1 MLTVKYQRL
10 TKLLTIGLII
20 MAQIKWNNVDALT
33 STYGVQSAIQNVQRN
48 LSALGEVAT
57 NYIDN
62 RHKEN
67 YLANQRVKE
76 ANTQAYINQLNQVN
90 TPDEYA
96 NFMTQGGGN
105 LSALNNW
112 TNGNIDYGSVNKALG
127 SWSQDAYQRQS
138 YRDSA
143 KDFTPENQQLMNQ
156 YYQAIAVGNVD
167 VARAALAKGNFSQK
181 TLSNLGSGM
190 YDVLNSERKF
200 NMEDNKYR
208 LDLQGRM
215 VDLQGKITDQ
225 QKYINGLWNSPEIK
239 TRIYASGI
247 TDEMLA
253 NMSEKEK
260 AELMLSQPE
269 FQEALT
275 TQNQLQD
282 LYNRYS
288 ETAQGYLDGTVPPY
302 AAQYQQE
309 YSGGKGKLPQEY
321 LNKVYSVGKQKGL
334 SDAQI
339 RAILGNV
346 HAENG
351 FNKKHVFG
359 SHTDSANGKT
369 NIGMLSWQGGR
380 EQGLLRKLGER
391 GQLDERGRIIDNADS
406 FVTQFE
412 YVLDEMVGSESERAQ
427 RFLNS
432 KSDDPVQLAHLLD
445 RDFVR
450 SAAHKNSS
458 IRNQRDQSYRQ
469 VAGMQFNDLSQNT
482 SGLSVPYA
490 REVINAQNSPNSS
503 VEPVSQQGNT
513 NPQVNADTARRTL
526 NIKDFT
532 NEDGTIN
539 VKGIIDRTVQN
550 TNVNQQVTANQEQAK
565 RNYARNMDAN
575 QTTEQNDTYAGILS
589 KIIPDYQAKVQN
601 PKLADMA
608 AKNYNMQGVLGQAFG
623 NATFVNTLGEQLKN
637 YDKISS
643 QLAAEMTAKDF
654 SSQLGDLV
662 STLPDKIFDMPN
674 TLEKT
679 DPVTGNK
686 KQVTSKELYDEIAP
700 NGQWDD
706 KKATTFYDK
715 YFTQGEEWWDKQTM
729 RDDVLSYIRETKDP
743 LSAIHL
749 KDVYTKR
756 QYEVDLARYGKD
768 KADEM
773 RGDLNYTDYAGI
785 YDIDQ
790 TQGTYFKQA
799 LTSMKH
805 LRKGDIQNMVQR
817 KKQYEAQ
824 FRALNNPT
832 GQFRLASHLA
842 QTTDLSEHAT
852 VNEEQVREF
861 LLQQIGR
868 NPSDTE
874 ATQKRAN
881 QARQIM
887 DKVRGRFE
895 NLYPYYSEGSD
906 VFPVNDK
913 KKDTSVKP
921 KEIEYLANNADL
933 LSPSERE
940 ELSKLMLALGSK
952 FKASK

>member
-1 MLTVKYQRL
+1 
-10 TKLLTIGLII
+10 

-33 STYGVQSAIQNVQRN
+33 STHGVQSAIQNVQRN
-48 LSALGEVAT
+48 LSALGDVAT
-57 NYIDN
+57 SYIDN

-96 NFMTQGGGN
+96 NFMAQGGDN
-105 LSALNNW
+105 LSALSNW

-167 VARAALAKGNFSQK
+167 AARAALAKGNFSQK

-260 AELMLSQPE
+260 AELMLNQPE
-269 FQEALT
+269 FQEALA

-282 LYNRYS
+282 LYNRYN
-288 ETAQGYLDGTVPPY
+288 ETTQGYLDGVVPPY

-321 LNKVYSVGKQKGL
+321 LDKAYSIGKQKGL

-351 FNKKHVFG
+351 FNKKYVFG
-359 SHTDSANGKT
+359 SHTDSANGKN

-391 GQLDERGRIIDNADS
+391 GQLDEKGRIIDNADS
-406 FVTQFE
+406 FATQFE
-412 YVLDEMVGSESERAQ
+412 YVLDEMAGSESKRAQ

-450 SAAHKNSS
+450 SAAHKDSR

-469 VAGMQFNDLSQNT
+469 VAGIQFNEPSNQT
-482 SGLSVPYA
+482 SSGLGVPYA
-490 REVINAQNSPNSS
+490 RNVINAHNSPNSS
-503 VEPVSQQGNT
+503 VEPISQQGNT
-513 NPQVNADTARRTL
+513 NPQANVDTARRTL

-532 NEDGTIN
+532 NKDGTIN
-539 VKGIIDRTVQN
+539 VKGMIDRAVQN
-550 TNVNQQVTANQEQAK
+550 ANFNQQVTANQEQAK

-575 QTTEQNDTYAGILS
+575 QTTEQNDIYAGILS
-589 KIIPDYQAKVQN
+589 KILPDYQAKVQN

-654 SSQLGDLV
+654 STQLGNNI
-662 STLPDKIFDMPN
+662 STLPDAVFDMPS
-674 TLEKT
+674 TFEKT

-706 KKATTFYDK
+706 KKAMAFYDK
-715 YFTQGEEWWDKQTM
+715 YFTQGEDWWDKQTM

-743 LSAIHL
+743 LSALHL
-749 KDVYTKR
+749 KDVYTQR
-756 QYEVDLARYGKD
+756 QYQVDLDRYGKE
-768 KADEM
+768 KADDM

-790 TQGTYFKQA
+790 TQGSHFKQA

-852 VNEEQVREF
+852 VSEEQVREF

-906 VFPVNDK
+906 VFPVNADLLSPSEREEISKLMNAK

-921 KEIEYLANNADL
+921 EEIEYLANNADL

-952 FKASK
+952 FKANK

>member
-1 MLTVKYQRL
+1 MT
-10 TKLLTIGLII
+10 
-20 MAQIKWNNVDALT
+20 QIKWDNVDALT
-33 STYGVQSAIQNVQRN
+33 SIDGVQNAIQNLQSN
-48 LSALGEVAT
+48 LSALGKVAT
-57 NYIDN
+57 DYIDR
-62 RHKEN
+62 RHEEN
-67 YLANQRVKE
+67 YLANERVKE

-96 NFMTQGGGN
+96 NFMAQGGGN
-105 LSALNNW
+105 LSTLSNW

-143 KDFTPENQQLMNQ
+143 KDFAPQNQQLMNQ

-167 VARAALAKGNFSQK
+167 AARAALAKGNFSQK

-200 NMEDNKYR
+200 NLEDNKYR

-253 NMSEKEK
+253 NMSEQEK
-260 AELMLSQPE
+260 ANLMLSQPE

-288 ETAQGYLDGTVPPY
+288 ETAQGYLDGVVPPY

-309 YSGGKGKLPQEY
+309 YSGGKGKIPQEY
-321 LNKVYSVGKQKGL
+321 LDKAYSVGKQKGL

-351 FNKKHVFG
+351 FNKKYTFG

-391 GQLDERGRIIDNADS
+391 GQLDERGRIIDSADS
-406 FVTQFE
+406 FATQFE
-412 YVLDEMVGSESERAQ
+412 YVLDEMAGSESKGAQ

-450 SAAHKNSS
+450 SAAHKNSR
-458 IRNQRDQSYRQ
+458 IKNQRDQSYRQ
-469 VAGMQFNDLSQNT
+469 VAGIHFNELTNEPNNQTS
-482 SGLSVPYA
+482 SGLGVPYA
-490 REVINAQNSPNSS
+490 RNVINAQNSPNSS
-503 VEPVSQQGNT
+503 IEPISQQGNT
-513 NPQVNADTARRTL
+513 NPQVNADTARRAL

-539 VKGIIDRTVQN
+539 VKGMIDRVVQN
-550 TNVNQQVTANQEQAK
+550 ANVNQQVTANQEQAK
-565 RNYARNMDAN
+565 RNYVRNMDAN

-589 KIIPDYQAKVQN
+589 RIIPNYQAKVQN

-623 NATFVNTLGEQLKN
+623 NATFVGTLGEQLKN

-662 STLPDKIFDMPN
+662 STLPDEIFNIPS

-700 NGQWDD
+700 NGKWDD
-706 KKATTFYDK
+706 KKAMDFYDK
-715 YFTQGEEWWDKQTM
+715 YFTKGEKWWDKQTM

-749 KDVYTKR
+749 KDVYTQR
-756 QYEVDLARYGKD
+756 QYEVDLDRYGKE

-790 TQGTYFKQA
+790 TQGAYFKQA

-805 LRKGDIQNMVQR
+805 LRKEDIQNMVQR

-824 FRALNNPT
+824 FRAFNNPV
-832 GQFRLASHLA
+832 GHFRLASHLA
-842 QTTDLSEHAT
+842 QTTDLNEHAT
-852 VNEEQVREF
+852 VNEEQVRNF

-874 ATQKRAN
+874 AVQKRAN

-895 NLYPYYSEGSD
+895 TLYPYYSEGSD

-933 LSPSERE
+933 LSPSEQE